1 MLGKQLIV
9 HELVEEFMNAT
20 GQTVVDATLSDFM
33 DWLDT
38 AYSRLLTPRAP
49 DPAATEA
56 IVQDIMTEAETYLA
70 SEDYDD
76 FERFLHE
83 RLGG

>member
-1 MLGKQLIV
+1 MLENLEDLHG
-9 HELVEEFMNAT
+9 ELQECVIEFNQAYKRLSKLRDTVEDQIT
-20 GQTVVDATLSDFM
+20 
-33 DWLDT
+33 
-38 AYSRLLTPRAP
+38 RLLTPRAP

>member
-1 MLGKQLIV
+1 MATIIFYCWKCGAR
-9 HELVEEFMNAT
+9 HELSET
-20 GQTVVDATLSDFM
+20 G
-33 DWLDT
+33 WT
-38 AYSRLLTPRAP
+38 AILCSVCKTELQHPRLLTPRAP